1 MPQVNASVSYQNFI
15 QLPTS
20 IIPGE
25 IFGAPGE
32 DVRVQ
37 FGTSQNLTAGIGVSQ
52 LLFDGSWLV
61 GLEASRAY
69 ADLKSKQVQ
78 LSETEQ
84 KEAVTNAY
92 HLVLIAE
99 RNVTLLEDSRVVM
112 QKMLDETSALYAQG
126 MVEEQSV
133 DEFKLALSDLD
144 NRIGYGKSQTEIAY
158 DLLKLQMGY
167 PQQDDIQ
174 LTDNLDIFITGAY
187 AQLLTTA
194 FVADNRMEMQV
205 QQGALNMQ
213 QLNLKNQKAKLLPSV
228 GAFYNLQTQA
238 LRNEFN
244 FADGSKPWFPTQV
257 WGIQMNV
264 PIFTGRSYAKG
275 IEEAKVEVQ
284 RMNDLM
290 TFTREQLL
298 LDYFNARSGYEFA
311 LENYA
316 WAEENLSL
324 SQKVYDKT
332 LVKFKEGLAGSFEVS
347 ENQRRIISAQG
358 AYINSAMQLLQARTK
373 LQRALNQI

>member
-1 MPQVNASVSYQNFI
+1 MKNIFIALAIAATAAGNAGAQAGGYSLTQACEYAKQHAFAVQNARHDENVAGISTDKLIGIGLPQVNASVSYQNFI

-99 RNVTLLEDSRVVM
+99 RNVALLEDSRVVM

-174 LTDNLDIFITGAY
+174 LTDNLDIFLTGAD

-244 FADGSKPWFPTQV
+244 FADGSEPWFPTQV

-264 PIFTGRSYAKG
+264 PIFTGRSNAKG

-284 RMNDLM
+284 
-290 TFTREQLL
+290 
-298 LDYFNARSGYEFA
+298 
-311 LENYA
+311 
-316 WAEENLSL
+316 
-324 SQKVYDKT
+324 
-332 LVKFKEGLAGSFEVS
+332 
-347 ENQRRIISAQG
+347 
-358 AYINSAMQLLQARTK
+358 
-373 LQRALNQI
+373 